1 MPTQRYVELMN
12 ARYERI
18 LDAAFPGSTIE
29 CVYAGEWT
37 CTVAVL
43 PPGLPERWASGSGE
57 TLELALT
64 ALEQELDLPRWTG

>member
-1 MPTQRYVELMN
+1 VELMN

-18 LDAAFPGSTIE
+18 LDAAFPGASIE
-29 CVYAGEWT
+29 CLYAGEWT

-43 PPGLPERWASGSGE
+43 PPDLHERWASASGE
-57 TLELALT
+57 TFELALA